1 LNRNLLLA
9 LMFFIVMTPL
19 RSLAEIQIIQNVPS
33 TYMFPANG
41 FMPFNLHRGTQT
53 LLSLMLYGTT
63 FDDPQGIACALLTK
77 DHDPNAPFNDVVI
90 TVIGV
95 NSGAGELIY
104 NVGLKDLRKFGSK
117 GSGDRQF
124 LNPMGAAIHPSGNVA
139 IADTGNNRIA
149 LLHHDGLRLR
159 WVKAVGTFGSRPGEF
174 KGPRG
179 VAYDTDGNLYIADT
193 GNNRIQVRTRTGA
206 IRVLDTPPLEGPL
219 ALCVMDSKSDWTFY
233 RNGPAANRLAVID
246 RGGQRVQTLTLDG
259 SLLAQFTSDQVSDP
273 PMQLSGCA
281 FDYYGNLV
289 ATDFAKGCLR
299 KFGRNLEYLTTF
311 GSEGEDDFQFE
322 EPRGICINN
331 QFGQLIV
338 SEKESAQYYWIGA
351 DALNLAFERAPQGIR
366 FPFFLTERAL
376 VTAEIKDSQGTTIKS
391 LAKDMDLEEGNQEL
405 DWTPDPSLPAGNYTF
420 RMRVMAT
427 YSSREREA
435 KEFDLTI
442 PYAK

>member
-1 LNRNLLLA
+1 MNRNLPWGLAFFLLLA
-9 LMFFIVMTPL
+9 PPVLWADV
-19 RSLAEIQIIQNVPS
+19 QIIQNVPS
-33 TYMFPANG
+33 TYMFPADG

-53 LLSLMLYGTT
+53 LLSLMLSGTT
-63 FDDPQGIACALLTK
+63 FNDPQGIACALLTK
-77 DHDPNAPFNDVVI
+77 DHDPNAPFNDVVV

-104 NVGLKDLRKFGSK
+104 NVGLKDLRKFGSP
-117 GSGDRQF
+117 GSGDKQF
-124 LNPMGAAIHPSGNVA
+124 RDPTGAAIHPSGAVA
-139 IADTGNNRIA
+139 VADTGNNRIA

-159 WVKAVGTFGSRPGEF
+159 WVKAVGKWGVLAGQF

-193 GNNRIQVRTRTGA
+193 GNNRVQVRTPSG
-206 IRVLDTPPLEGPL
+206 ICRVLDTPPLEGPL
-219 ALCVMDSKSDWTFY
+219 ALCVMDAKSDWTFY

-246 RGGQRVQTLTLDG
+246 RGGKRIQTLTLEG
-259 SLLAQFTSDQVSDP
+259 KPLAEFTSDQVSDP

-299 KFGRNLEYLTTF
+299 KFGRDLQYITTF

-322 EPRGICINN
+322 QPRGICINN

-351 DALNLAFERAPQGIR
+351 DAVNLTFQRGPQGVR
-366 FPFFLTERAL
+366 FDFFLTERAL
-376 VTAEIKDSQGTTIKS
+376 VTAEIKDPQGKTVKS
-391 LAKDMDLEEGNQEL
+391 LSQNMDLEEGSQEL
-405 DWTPDPSLPAGNYTF
+405 DWIPDPSVPAGNYTF
-420 RMRVMAT
+420 DMRVMAT

-435 KEFDLTI
+435 KEIILAVT
-442 PYAK
+442 YAK